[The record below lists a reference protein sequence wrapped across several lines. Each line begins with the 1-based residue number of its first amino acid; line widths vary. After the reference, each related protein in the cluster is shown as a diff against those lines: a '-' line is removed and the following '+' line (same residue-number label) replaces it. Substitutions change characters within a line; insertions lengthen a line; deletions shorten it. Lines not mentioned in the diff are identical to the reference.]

1 MGLAPSA
8 NKQRGMLERLRAGL
22 VLAKPDQ
29 PVLRYFERRRLARA
43 LPLYDPRNGKL
54 LPGRAWQITPAGVA
68 AALRLAA
75 PTPRVR
81 ARQATAEQIDIEE
94 AIASASSG
102 RAPECA
108 PLTDLD
114 APAVPAAGVSA
125 PEGRSSNPALAAAK
139 PETVHA

>member
-1 MGLAPSA
+1 MALAPSA
-8 NKQRGMLERLRAGL
+8 NKQRGMLERLRTGL
-22 VLAKPDQ
+22 VLAGPDQ
-29 PVLRYFERRRLARA
+29 PVLRYFERHRLARA
-43 LPLYDPRNGKL
+43 LPLHDPRNGKRL
-54 LPGRAWQITPAGVA
+54 ARRAWQITPAGVA

-75 PTPRVR
+75 PRTRSR

-125 PEGRSSNPALAAAK
+125 PEGRSSKPALAAAK
-139 PETVHA
+139 PETLHA